1 MIEKEREI
9 KREVEEELERIN
21 ERDKKKIE
29 RDSMHRLSLLCLLLF
44 QIFYILRKEN
54 LKVIAIVT
62 DVIQQK
68 YIVLYLRY

>member
-54 LKVIAIVT
+54 LKVIPILT
-62 DVIQQK
+62 DIQLK
-68 YIVLYLRY
+68 